1 MKKKNVAQSAHSDDV
16 RDHVP
21 DKESRNDQ
29 LERLAR
35 TFFGSSSSQHIRT
48 VDGKVESNSIKHNN
62 PGTDFRN
69 QFEQFE
75 ANEDMSEK
83 NIKNKDFHYAAMMKS
98 QGMYNVVLYQCDS
111 IKN

>member
-48 VDGKVESNSIKHNN
+48 VDGKVTSSSINDVQDATSSL
-62 PGTDFRN
+62 GSCL
-69 QFEQFE
+69 
-75 ANEDMSEK
+75 SEVSLFILK
-83 NIKNKDFHYAAMMKS
+83 
-98 QGMYNVVLYQCDS
+98 L
-111 IKN
+111 

>member
-69 QFEQFE
+69 QFNQFE
-75 ANEDMSEK
+75 ANEDMSRRGSDQSSKITSGAKTKVQNHIE
-83 NIKNKDFHYAAMMKS
+83 
-98 QGMYNVVLYQCDS
+98 V
-111 IKN
+111 

>member
-35 TFFGSSSSQHIRT
+35 TFFGPSSQHIRT

-83 NIKNKDFHYAAMMKS
+83 NI
-98 QGMYNVVLYQCDS
+98 
-111 IKN
+111 

>member
-16 RDHVP
+16 RGHVP

-48 VDGKVESNSIKHNN
+48 VDGKVESYSIKHNN
-62 PGTDFRN
+62 PGTDFMN

-75 ANEDMSEK
+75 YISLFRYVNYS
-83 NIKNKDFHYAAMMKS
+83 
-98 QGMYNVVLYQCDS
+98 C
-111 IKN
+111 

>member
-62 PGTDFRN
+62 PGTDFTN
-69 QFEQFE
+69 QLKQFENNLPQFDQIG
-75 ANEDMSEK
+75 NFNK
-83 NIKNKDFHYAAMMKS
+83 IFFNIRLIN
-98 QGMYNVVLYQCDS
+98 N
-111 IKN
+111 